1 VPTISKESKVIAS
14 LIKFL
19 TDFFGEPYDEKSE
32 PVVKPPMSEWDIRF
46 TDGRRTTIKA
56 DMFEYDDTSVMFRDD
71 NEEGIMYIK
80 IDLVRSIRKLEE
92 CNEDKEEQ
100 TW

>member
-1 VPTISKESKVIAS
+1 MIANI
-14 LIKFL
+14 IKFL
-19 TDFFGEPYDEKSE
+19 TNFFGAPYTKKSE
-32 PVVKPPMSEWDIRF
+32 PIFKPPMAEWDIRF

-56 DMFEYDDTSVMFRDD
+56 DMFEYDYTSVMFRDD

-80 IDLVRSIRKLEE
+80 IDLVHSIRKLEE

>member
-1 VPTISKESKVIAS
+1 MIAS

-19 TDFFGEPYDEKSE
+19 TDFFGEPYTEKSE
-32 PVVKPPMSEWDIRF
+32 AIVKPPMPTWDIRF
-46 TDGRRTTIKA
+46 TDGRRTTIVA

>member
-1 VPTISKESKVIAS
+1 MIANI
-14 LIKFL
+14 IKFL
-19 TDFFGEPYDEKSE
+19 TNFFGAPYTKKSE
-32 PVVKPPMSEWDIRF
+32 PIFKPPMSEWDIRF

-92 CNEDKEEQ
+92 CNEDNEEQ

>member
-1 VPTISKESKVIAS
+1 MIDRI
-14 LIKFL
+14 LNFL
-19 TDFFGEPYDEKSE
+19 TAFIGGPRTEAVPNF
-32 PVVKPPMSEWDIRF
+32 KPPMAEWDIWF
-46 TDGRRTTIKA
+46 IDGRRTTIKA
-56 DMFEYDDTSVMFRDD
+56 DMFEYDDTAVMFRDD

-80 IDLVRSIRKLEE
+80 IDMVRSIRKIQE